1 MLMPETLKEAIA
13 NGYMITEKR
22 LARGYISRRVNPAY
36 QPVKIAGGS
45 RKGQLF
51 VELPNFEST
60 TYHYRC
66 YLTKPIDK

>member
-1 MLMPETLKEAIA
+1 MLIPKTLKEAVD
-13 NGYMITEKR
+13 NGYVIAEKTH
-22 LARGYISRRVNPAY
+22 ARGYISRRLKPEN

-51 VELPNFEST
+51 VELPSFDST

-66 YLTKPIDK
+66 YLTKQLDK